1 MKNNSRDVGLNQF
14 SYSANSQY
22 AIPQQMGS
30 QEQFQISQFS
40 GMNPYQQYSMQFPVY
55 PNSNMA
61 MSQVGTYFGNQG
73 HTYQIEETLNR

>member
-1 MKNNSRDVGLNQF
+1 
-14 SYSANSQY
+14 
-22 AIPQQMGS
+22 
-30 QEQFQISQFS
+30 
-40 GMNPYQQYSMQFPVY
+40 MNPYQQYSMQFPVY